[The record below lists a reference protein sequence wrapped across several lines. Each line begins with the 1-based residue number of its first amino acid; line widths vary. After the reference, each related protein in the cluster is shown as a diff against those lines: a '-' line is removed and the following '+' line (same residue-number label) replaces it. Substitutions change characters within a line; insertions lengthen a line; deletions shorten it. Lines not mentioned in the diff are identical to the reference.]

1 MTATEITRTGYF
13 CKNTLIDWSLYP
25 MGRMPW
31 IILHLWGF
39 LCVRDAGRRGNKIT
53 GGLWAMSE
61 VCFCSF
67 CLGVLFE
74 ISGQSSYQFNKF
86 PSKSGFHN
94 IIQYRP
100 FLMKKQC
107 YQQVYYFYPRR
118 KSTMIYGSRGPGFL
132 AMPFALFL

>member
-1 MTATEITRTGYF
+1 MIDQSIDLCILWDACHELF
-13 CKNTLIDWSLYP
+13 CIFGDFYVSVMQDAEVAKSLVAFEQSLKTL
-25 MGRMPW
+25 
-31 IILHLWGF
+31 
-39 LCVRDAGRRGNKIT
+39 
-53 GGLWAMSE
+53 

-67 CLGVLFE
+67 CLGVPFE

-94 IIQYRP
+94 VIQYRP

>member
-1 MTATEITRTGYF
+1 MSGMQDAEVT
-13 CKNTLIDWSLYP
+13 KSLVTFEQS
-25 MGRMPW
+25 
-31 IILHLWGF
+31 L
-39 LCVRDAGRRGNKIT
+39 KT
-53 GGLWAMSE
+53 S

-107 YQQVYYFYPRR
+107 YQQVYYFYPRL
-118 KSTMIYGSRGPGFL
+118 KSTMIYGSRAKRSRFSRHAVCVVSIDKEL
-132 AMPFALFL
+132 YSTLSLFTQAYMYKLVWATYCWG

>member
-1 MTATEITRTGYF
+1 MSGMQDAEVTKSLVAFEQSL
-13 CKNTLIDWSLYP
+13 KTL
-25 MGRMPW
+25 
-31 IILHLWGF
+31 
-39 LCVRDAGRRGNKIT
+39 
-53 GGLWAMSE
+53 

-118 KSTMIYGSRGPGFL
+118 KSTVIYGSRGPGFL

>member
-1 MTATEITRTGYF
+1 MIDQSIDLCILWDACHELF
-13 CKNTLIDWSLYP
+13 CIFGDFYVSGMQDAEVTKSLVAFEQCLKTL
-25 MGRMPW
+25 
-31 IILHLWGF
+31 
-39 LCVRDAGRRGNKIT
+39 
-53 GGLWAMSE
+53 

-74 ISGQSSYQFNKF
+74 ISGQSIYQFNKF

-107 YQQVYYFYPRR
+107 YQQVYYFYPRL